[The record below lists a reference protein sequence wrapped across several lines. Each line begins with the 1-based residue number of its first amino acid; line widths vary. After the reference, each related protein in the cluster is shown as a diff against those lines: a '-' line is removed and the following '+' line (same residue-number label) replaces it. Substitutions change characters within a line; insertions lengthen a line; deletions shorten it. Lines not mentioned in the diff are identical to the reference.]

1 MQAHAI
7 PVVQKSWPAVTVIAA
22 AAAELFYCNLHT
34 LDPSLQRLF
43 KADMSVQDEKLMRM
57 IGIAVAKLDDMAILI
72 TALQKLRRAPQQLG
86 VRDAHD
92 ATFGEALLGAL
103 QTGLGEAF
111 TPAVAQAWSSV
122 NGLIASVLI
131 SAGTACDAAAEAE
144 AVIL

>member
-72 TALQKLRRAPQQLG
+72 TALQN
-86 VRDAHD
+86 
-92 ATFGEALLGAL
+92 
-103 QTGLGEAF
+103 LGERH
-111 TPAVAQAWSSV
+111 SS
-122 NGLIASVLI
+122 L
-131 SAGTACDAAAEAE
+131 ACGMRTMPPLAKPC
-144 AVIL
+144 